1 MTRFP
6 DRPDGPPSTVVF
18 YDGVCGLCNRLVQ
31 FLLVR
36 DRRGVLHFAPLQG
49 ELAGAALARH
59 GVDPADLDSVV
70 VVSDWGLAGER
81 ADTRAA
87 AVLEALERL
96 GGGWRLAARAGRIVP
111 RTLADLVY
119 RAVARSRYR
128 IFGRLDTCPLPRPEW
143 KDRFLR

>member
-1 MTRFP
+1 
-6 DRPDGPPSTVVF
+6 VVF

-49 ELAGAALARH
+49 ELAGPELARH
-59 GVDPADLDSVV
+59 GVDPADLDSVG